1 MNFLAQVV
9 NGISFHFMSK
19 INLFVD
25 YSITLYKHIL
35 AKAGHLQTL
44 EQLIAN
50 AEAFETTLQ
59 HQLTLSGTTDPS
71 SISRI
76 SDYCKQHQNKPT

>member
-1 MNFLAQVV
+1 MP
-9 NGISFHFMSK
+9 K

-35 AKAGHLQTL
+35 AKASHLQTL
-44 EQLIAN
+44 EQLIAH

-59 HQLTLSGTTDPS
+59 DQLTLSDTTDPS
-71 SISRI
+71 SISHI
-76 SDYCKQHQNKPT
+76 SDYCKQHQSKPT